1 MSTRDIYHQ
10 AVKNALEKEGWI
22 ITADPLLIKI
32 GGVKLYVDLA
42 AERLIEAERNNDK
55 IAVEIKSFVAASAIS
70 EFHGAVGQFINYRF
84 ALQQKEPERTLY
96 LAVPWDVYQTFF
108 SLPFVSK
115 LIENQQIKLIVYNS
129 TTELIVTWEN

>member
-10 AVKNALEKEGWI
+10 AVKNALEKEGWK

-42 AERLIEAERNNDK
+42 AERLIEAERNNEK

-70 EFHGAVGQFINYRF
+70 EFHGAVG
-84 ALQQKEPERTLY
+84 
-96 LAVPWDVYQTFF
+96 
-108 SLPFVSK
+108 
-115 LIENQQIKLIVYNS
+115 
-129 TTELIVTWEN
+129 